1 MINHYKYLI
10 ACQTNRKT
18 MKRIYLILLT
28 IPLLL
33 ILLVYVS
40 IWVFIGGIVAIMFYL
55 LYAYYASSLKAGE
68 TKIVDLEEQIEQLHT
83 HLDLSIGK
91 EKKANKDAEQVR
103 LSKQQLLTILGHEIR
118 TPLNGV
124 MGTASLLEDTPL
136 TAEQK
141 DYIKT
146 IRGCGENLLTTVN
159 EILVNDILDFSKLQ
173 QEGMK
178 LEYKDLRL
186 RDCIEEVLEMFAGQL
201 GNNGPDLL
209 YYIDKNVSEQII
221 GDSKRLR
228 QVLMNLVQNA
238 VKFTTYGEIFVG
250 VQAVNNAEGSHPQL
264 KFEVRD
270 TGIGMTDS
278 QLRQLFKGIGGKE
291 IQKGSDGEITGLGL
305 VICRK
310 LVELMGGH
318 IEVTSIPGQGSTFTF
333 IIPVIPSLK
342 ATRDHAQLNNMV
354 HLEGKHVLII
364 DNNETSRNILA
375 KQLQAW
381 KMLPVCA
388 ESGKQALEILSKNN
402 SFGLLLTDM
411 QMPEMDGLQFARSA
425 RQQYPAIPIIL
436 MNQAGQAP
444 QEADLFA
451 SILTKPLRQFM
462 LRDHIVGI
470 FSPADTNKQHSAGPA
485 LSEDFSAQYPLRILV
500 AEDNL
505 INQKIAL
512 KVLNKLG
519 YQPALANNGKEVM
532 EMVGQENYDIVL
544 MDVQMPEMSGL
555 EATKMIR
562 ICLETQPVII
572 AMTANVMQGDRDECI
587 QAGMDDYISKPID
600 MKELLSQLEKWSMSI
615 REKRKSA

>member
-1 MINHYKYLI
+1 
-10 ACQTNRKT
+10 
-18 MKRIYLILLT
+18 MKRIYLILLA

-40 IWVFIGGIVAIMFYL
+40 IWWFAGAIVVLMFSL
-55 LYAYYASSLKAGE
+55 LYAYFVSGIKAGE
-68 TKIVDLEEQIEQLHT
+68 TKNAELEEQIEQLHT

-91 EKKANKDAEQVR
+91 ERKSNKDAELVR
-103 LSKQQLLTILGHEIR
+103 QSKQQLLTIIGHEIR
-118 TPLNGV
+118 TPMNGV
-124 MGTASLLEDTPL
+124 MGMASLLEDTSL

-141 DYIKT
+141 DYVKT
-146 IRGCGENLLTTVN
+146 IRGCGESLLTTVN

-173 QEGMK
+173 QEEMK

-186 RDCIEEVLEMFAGQL
+186 RDCIEEVLEMFASQTGA
-201 GNNGPDLL
+201 NGPDLL
-209 YYIDKNVSEQII
+209 YYIDENVNEQII
-221 GDSKRLR
+221 GDGKRLR

-238 VKFTTYGEIFVG
+238 VKFTFSGEIFVG
-250 VQAVNNAEGSHPQL
+250 IHAVNNAEGSHPQL
-264 KFEVRD
+264 NFEVRD
-270 TGIGMTDS
+270 TGTGMTSD
-278 QLRQLFKGIGGKE
+278 QLKQLFKGIGGKE
-291 IQKGSDGEITGLGL
+291 IQKDSEGEVTGLGL

-310 LVELMGGH
+310 LVELMGGI
-318 IEVTSIPGQGSTFTF
+318 IEAKSEPGKGSTFNFT
-333 IIPVIPSLK
+333 IPVVPSLK
-342 ATRDHAQLNNMV
+342 ATRDHAQQSNMV

-364 DNNETSRNILA
+364 DDNTTSRNILA

-388 ESGKQALEILSKNN
+388 DSGKQALEILSKDNGF
-402 SFGLLLTDM
+402 SLLLTDM
-411 QMPEMDGLQFARSA
+411 QMPEMDGLQLAKAA

-436 MNQAGQAP
+436 MNHGGHEGYQQQP
-444 QEADLFA
+444 DLF
-451 SILTKPLRQFM
+451 SSVLTKPLRQFL
-462 LRDHIVGI
+462 LRDHILGVV
-470 FSPADTNKQHSAGPA
+470 SPADTNKQQNAGPA
-485 LSEDFSAQYPLRILV
+485 LSEDFSAQYPLRILI

-505 INQKIAL
+505 INQKIAM

-519 YQPALANNGKEVM
+519 YHPALANNGKEVM
-532 EMVGQENYDIVL
+532 EMVANQNYDIIL
-544 MDVQMPEMSGL
+544 MDVQMPEMNGL

-600 MKELLSQLEKWSMSI
+600 LKELLSQLEKWSLSI